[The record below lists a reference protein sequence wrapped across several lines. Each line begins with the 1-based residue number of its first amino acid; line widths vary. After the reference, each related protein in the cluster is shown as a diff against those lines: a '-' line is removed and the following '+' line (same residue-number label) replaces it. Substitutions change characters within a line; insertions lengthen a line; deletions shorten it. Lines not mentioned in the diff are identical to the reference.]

1 MLIFGAVLLLLVFA
15 KVILIPL
22 AFALILAFLLVP
34 AVSMLE
40 KQGLRRAFAVATVSA
55 ATCLCVLIGAY
66 VLSRQVLNVA
76 QTLPGYRAN
85 LQYRIESLHSLSA
98 GSLEAALEMIE
109 DLSRDLAQGAAP
121 AQGDALP
128 VRVVGQRSDQLQA
141 AMRVAGSILEPV
153 GQFGII
159 VIFTIYMLM
168 NREDLRHRLLLLAGM
183 GNINVMTQALD
194 DASSRISQ
202 YLVMQFKVNGCYGL
216 IFGVGLYLLHVPQA
230 TLWGVISGTLRI
242 VPFAGTLMGMIPP
255 LALSVATSSTWWNPL
270 IVLALFVVV
279 ETTIANLVEPWLF
292 SSRTGISSL
301 ALLIS
306 AIFWSMLWGWP
317 GLVLSTPLTVCMV
330 VLGRHVPQLSFL
342 HSLLGTNAT
351 LSPAA
356 RLYER
361 LLAMD
366 QAEAWSVTENYLN
379 GKPLMELYDC
389 VILPVLS
396 LAEEDRHKGVLN
408 DVRWKFMLLSVGE
421 IIAKLSEYKLAE
433 PALEPKS
440 DRSLLIEARRRQSQ
454 QEFAIVCLTARDK
467 ADELATV
474 MLTQVLER
482 AGYQTLILAAD
493 AASEDILRGLAGEK
507 DTVLFLSALPPFAFA
522 QTRGLCQRVRAH
534 LPDNRI
540 AIALW
545 CTKEDSDDMVARFGA
560 ARPEVVLG
568 TLRQALAQVE
578 SWRTTRR
585 PHVATMKPGTAAASE
600 D

>member
-1 MLIFGAVLLLLVFA
+1 MLMFGAVLVLLVFA

-34 AVSMLE
+34 AVSLLE
-40 KQGLRRAFAVATVSA
+40 RHGLRRPLAVATVSA
-55 ATCLCVLIGAY
+55 ATCVCVFLAAY

-85 LQYRIESLHSLSA
+85 LQHRIESLHSSSA
-98 GSLEAALEMIE
+98 SSLEAAVEMIE
-109 DLSRDLAQGAAP
+109 DLSRDFAPSGAS

-128 VRVVGQRSDQLQA
+128 VRVVGQRSDELHA
-141 AMRVAGSILEPV
+141 ALRVAASILEPV

-194 DASSRISQ
+194 DAIARISE
-202 YLVMQFKVNGCYGL
+202 YLVMQFKVNACYGFV
-216 IFGVGLYLLHVPQA
+216 FGAGLYLLHVPQA
-230 TLWGVISGTLRI
+230 TLWGITSGTLRI

-255 LALSVATSSTWWNPL
+255 LALSVVTSSTWWNP
-270 IVLALFVVV
+270 IAVLTLFVVV
-279 ETTIANLVEPWLF
+279 ETTVANLVEPWLF

-330 VLGRHVPQLSFL
+330 VLGSHVPQLSFL

-366 QAEAWSVTENYLN
+366 QAEAWSVTEKYLD

-408 DVRWKFMLLSVGE
+408 DVRWKYVLLSVGE
-421 IIAKLSEYKLAE
+421 IIARLSEYQATE
-433 PALEPKS
+433 VALEPKS
-440 DRSLLIEARRRQSQ
+440 ARSMLIEARRRQSQ
-454 QEFAIVCLTARDK
+454 QEFAIVCISARDK

-474 MLTQVLER
+474 MLTQSLER
-482 AGYQTLILAAD
+482 GGFQTLMLTAD
-493 AASEDILRGLAGEK
+493 AASEDILRGLAAEQ
-507 DTVLFLSALPPFAFA
+507 DTVVFISALPPFAFA
-522 QTRGLCQRVRAH
+522 QTRALYQKIRAH
-534 LPDNRI
+534 MPDNRI

-545 CTKEDSDDMVARFGA
+545 YTQEDSDDLGARFGA
-560 ARPEVVLG
+560 ARPDSVLG
-568 TLRQALAQVE
+568 TIRQAVTQVD
-578 SWRTTRR
+578 SWRTARR
-585 PHVATMKPGTAAASE
+585 PYTTAMKPDSAAASR